1 MNSIDGVIM
10 LASTNRADILDKVR
24 LYHSSRDLGVVT
36 IFRFFELG
44 LRLGLG

>member
-24 LYHSSRDLGVVT
+24 DFL
-36 IFRFFELG
+36 FRFLTLG
-44 LRLGLG
+44 LADFSNIIALRQLK